1 MFNRFKYIFFSKKYR
16 DRTKEIDPDEVFIDS
31 ENLPKFDVY
40 QFEGRIEKPISHNTF
55 VFLTIFCFLLFGSF
69 FFKAWLLQIKNG
81 GENFDKSE
89 NNRLRHTLIFTKRG
103 VISDRNGENLA
114 WNVYDENNP
123 EFSLRKY
130 NSTDGLSHVIGYIK
144 YPSKDK
150 YGFYYNEDFVGKDG
164 VEKFYNETLTGS
176 NGLKII
182 EVDAHNKVQSE
193 NMIRPAKD
201 GVDIKLSID
210 SKVQEKMY
218 KEISGLA
225 ERVGFTG
232 GAGVMMDVNTGEIL
246 SLVSYPEYSSQ
257 IMTDGSNVSKINSY
271 LRDKNT
277 PLLNRVTY
285 GLYTPG
291 SILKPFMAISALIE
305 KIIDP
310 YKNIL
315 STGSISIPNRYNPE
329 SPTVFKDWKE
339 HGYVDMRKAIAV
351 SSDVYFYSIGGGYQD
366 QKGLGIN
373 LIDKYMIEF
382 GFGKDIPEGFLSGT
396 SGVIPT
402 PEWKK
407 ENFNG
412 EDWTIGN
419 TYHTSIGQYGFQVTP
434 IQTVRSIASIV
445 NGGKLL
451 NPSIILGGNKDD
463 FIKLQFFNEEYFRVA
478 KEGMKMTV
486 EEGTAIGLK
495 SDFMTLGAKT
505 GTAEL
510 GSKKQFVNSWVVGFF
525 PYENPKYAFAV
536 IMEKGP
542 ITNTLGGVYVMRQVF
557 DWMNIYAR
565 KYLN

>member
-1 MFNRFKYIFFSKKYR
+1 MFNRFKYIFFSKKHR

-40 QFEGRIEKPISHNTF
+40 QFEGRIEKPIQRNTF
-55 VFLTIFCFLLFGSF
+55 VFLSIFCFLLFGSF
-69 FFKAWLLQIKNG
+69 IFKSWLLQIKNG
-81 GENFDKSE
+81 AENFDKSE
-89 NNRLRHTLIFTKRG
+89 NNRLRYTLIFTKRG

-114 WNVYDENNP
+114 WNIYDENNP

-130 NSTDGLSHVIGYIK
+130 NSTPGLSHVVGYIK

-150 YGFYYNEDFVGKDG
+150 YGFYYSEEFVGKDG
-164 VEKFYNETLTGS
+164 VENYFNKTLTGS

-193 NMIRPAKD
+193 NMIRPAED
-201 GVDIKLSID
+201 GTNIKISID
-210 SKVQEKMY
+210 SKLQGKMY

-225 ERVGFTG
+225 SRVYFTG
-232 GAGVMMDVNTGEIL
+232 GAGVIMDVNTGEII

-257 IMTDGSNVSKINSY
+257 IMTDGNNVSEINSY
-271 LRDKNT
+271 LNDKNT
-277 PLLNRVTY
+277 PLLNRVTD

-329 SPTVFKDWKE
+329 SPTVFKDWKV

-412 EDWTIGN
+412 EEWTIGN

-463 FIKLQFFNEEYFRVA
+463 FIQLPFFNEEYFRVA

-542 ITNTLGGVYVMRQVF
+542 VTNTLGGVYVMRQVF
-557 DWMNIYAR
+557 DWMNIYAQE
-565 KYLN
+565 YLI